1 MRARIFGRL
10 IDPFAGSLLAWART
24 PQRRRGLGL
33 VLSALIN
40 LGLTTL
46 LIGVPSSRGDS
57 LALGAGPGDGDKNAI
72 VVALAGLSG
81 RASVSQSRPK
91 TPETQQDDRMQ
102 DLFKRLTQED
112 PRGAS
117 NGQGPTA
124 KDASKLLD
132 DVDAPAEERAH
143 KQSDSRE
150 RGDGG
155 SGSNKG
161 DSRGTE
167 TRAAPVKT
175 AEIGGDGA
183 PSAGSFQGEVEHC
196 WKRLPG
202 FSDVPVN
209 LEVALNDRGL
219 IARPPKILRPPAA
232 VLDERRLISEE
243 RAIRALATC
252 VPYRARLV
260 PGTEQVFR
268 LDFHRSR

>member
-1 MRARIFGRL
+1 M
-10 IDPFAGSLLAWART
+10 IDPVVAWART
-24 PQRRRGLGL
+24 PQRRHGLGL

-40 LGLTTL
+40 LGFATL
-46 LIGVPSSRGDS
+46 LISLSSSRGDS
-57 LALGAGPGDGDKNAI
+57 LALGSGPGDDDKNAI
-72 VVALAGLSG
+72 VVSLAGLSG
-81 RASVSQSRPK
+81 RASASSQSRPK

-102 DLFKRLTQED
+102 DIFKRLTQED

-117 NGQGPTA
+117 NGRGPKA

-132 DVDAPAEERAH
+132 DVDAPPDEREH
-143 KQSDSRE
+143 KKSDSRE

-161 DSRGTE
+161 DSRGNDTHG
-167 TRAAPVKT
+167 APVKT

-183 PSAGSFQGEVEHC
+183 PSAGSFPGEVEHC

-202 FSDVPVN
+202 FSDVPVM

-243 RAIRALATC
+243 RAIRALAMC
-252 VPYRARLV
+252 VPYHARLV
-260 PGTEQVFR
+260 IGTEQVFR
-268 LDFHRSR
+268 LDFRRSR